1 MKTPLILP
9 NEVLEF
15 MSSFEKNGFEVY
27 VVGGGVRDLIL
38 GKEITNWDFTT
49 NASVEAIQKLFP
61 EHFYENNYGTVTVVL
76 DKEKGFLFEV
86 TPFRKESG
94 YTDSRHP
101 DEIEWATKVEEDL
114 ARRDFTVNAIA
125 FDGKSLVDPYAGE
138 QDIEKKIIK
147 AVGNADVRFSEDALR
162 LMRAVRIA
170 TQLGFSIDTETLES
184 IKKNAELITHISGE
198 RIRDELFKIIG
209 STRAADGIT
218 LLHETTLLKYIL
230 PEVEDCFGVD
240 QVSPGRHHTVDVG
253 THLIEALR
261 LCPSTD
267 TITRF
272 ATLLHDIGKA
282 KTYAKDEHTQMITFY
297 NHEIVGA
304 SQVYEIAQRLH
315 LSKKEREKLVT
326 LVRYHMFTVSET
338 QTDSAIRR
346 FIRNVGKEY
355 MYDALDLRVADRLG
369 SGAKLTSWRTELF
382 KKRLEEVQ
390 HEPFAVKDLIINGKD
405 VMEQLSLKPSPQVG
419 QILDALFAEVFAGTL
434 KNEREVLLQR
444 LTATKTDI

>member
-1 MKTPLILP
+1 MKTPLVLP

-38 GKEITNWDFTT
+38 GKEITNWDFTI
-49 NASVEAIQKLFP
+49 NASVEKIQEVFP
-61 EHFYENNYGTVTVVL
+61 ENFYENNYGTVTVVK
-76 DKEKGFLFEV
+76 DREKGMLFEI

-94 YTDSRHP
+94 YSDSRHP
-101 DEIEWATKVEEDL
+101 DEIEWATKIEEDL

-125 FDGKSLVDPYAGE
+125 FDGKSLIDPYGGE
-138 QDIEKKIIK
+138 QDIENKIIK
-147 AVGNADVRFSEDALR
+147 AVGNADVRFAEDALR

-170 TQLGFSIDTETLES
+170 TQLGFSIDDVTLES
-184 IKKNAELITHISGE
+184 IKKNAELINHVSGE
-198 RIRDELFKIIG
+198 RIRDELYKIID
-209 STRAADGIT
+209 STRAADGIL
-218 LLHETTLLKYIL
+218 LLHNTTLLKYIL
-230 PEVEDCFGVD
+230 PEVEDCFGVS

-261 LCPSTD
+261 LCPSSD

-346 FIRNVGKEY
+346 FIRNVGIEH

-390 HEPFAVKDLIINGKD
+390 HEPFAVKDLKINGKD
-405 VMEQLSLKPSPQVG
+405 VMEQLSLKPGPQVG
-419 QILDALFAEVFAGTL
+419 EILDSLFAEVFAGTL
-434 KNEREVLLQR
+434 KNERETLLAR
-444 LTATKTDI
+444 LKEL